1 MNKNII
7 NKIMGNLSKEYDEM
21 RSKKEKYLN
30 TENPKYVQIYNEIFA
45 AKIIVANHFD
55 MMDYKPE
62 LIMRVAELCHQKSQ
76 QSSCPEY
83 KAFGSYVT
91 QQVPNYGSNCGSNY
105 GSNCGSNYESN

>member
-7 NKIMGNLSKEYDEM
+7 NKIRGNLSKAYDEM

-30 TENPKYVQIYNEIFA
+30 TEKPKYVQIYNEIFA

-83 KAFGSYVT
+83 KPFSSYINSDVEK
-91 QQVPNYGSNCGSNY
+91 NRSNY
-105 GSNCGSNYESN
+105 SNGYIGGYTS